1 MSKFNA
7 LENPWDTSISVSV
20 ETVSQ
25 QISNLESE
33 ELSRE
38 GLIQAV
44 TGLFGN
50 VFNTLRLSVNEVFK
64 VQDAQLSLNH
74 SLYGKINTKAL
85 NSNYSELMD
94 REVPAPAGIKGTFV
108 DYAKESNELAST
120 ILKVPSLVEQL
131 RADVGRIVSTKDGLR
146 DVTLFNDSFYTKAEN
161 ELDAA
166 LKNLTKVRTKDDYS
180 AIRAYGDLFRNN
192 NELVT
197 AVSLTNTN
205 NQAYNVIDRKKLMAS
220 VESTMG
226 YVRTLNEIAKRD
238 GFNKQLL
245 IKIGKAVS
253 VVARYVEAYS
263 SAFYNQKMQNETLDS
278 IVTEINEL
286 VK

>member
-1 MSKFNA
+1 M
-7 LENPWDTSISVSV
+7 
-20 ETVSQ
+20 
-25 QISNLESE
+25 
-33 ELSRE
+33 
-38 GLIQAV
+38 
-44 TGLFGN
+44 
-50 VFNTLRLSVNEVFK
+50 
-64 VQDAQLSLNH
+64 
-74 SLYGKINTKAL
+74 
-85 NSNYSELMD
+85 
-94 REVPAPAGIKGTFV
+94 
-108 DYAKESNELAST
+108 
-120 ILKVPSLVEQL
+120 
-131 RADVGRIVSTKDGLR
+131 
-146 DVTLFNDSFYTKAEN
+146 
-161 ELDAA
+161 
-166 LKNLTKVRTKDDYS
+166 
-180 AIRAYGDLFRNN
+180 FRNN